1 MGAYDLKE
9 LMERRR
15 RALVDEAE
23 ARKGDPYFQALE
35 RERIADEIAM
45 GLRNADGEWLWADT
59 PSSDEEEDETL
70 QDEDEE

>member
-1 MGAYDLKE
+1 MGTYGLNE
-9 LMERRR
+9 LMRRR
-15 RALVDEAE
+15 REQLTAE
-23 ARKGDPYFQALE
+23 ALERKDDPYFQALE

-59 PSSDEEEDETL
+59 PASDEAEDEIL